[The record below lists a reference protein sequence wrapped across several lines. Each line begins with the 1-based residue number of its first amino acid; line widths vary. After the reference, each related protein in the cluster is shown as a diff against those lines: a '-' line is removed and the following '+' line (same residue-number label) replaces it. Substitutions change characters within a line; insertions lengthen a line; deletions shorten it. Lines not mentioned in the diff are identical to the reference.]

1 MCIKMEEKIRKQI
14 TLSQESLELVARN
27 RIDNLSGYI
36 DSLILNDLSE
46 KDAVKRRFVAKLNEI
61 QEEFRRINIDLS
73 FNLAEIQPKTT
84 EIESNKL

>member
-1 MCIKMEEKIRKQI
+1 MEEKIRKQI